1 MSLLTAGATV
11 GPTKIFQGCFEDHRT
26 LLTGTET
33 ACAEPLARLAGLCVD
48 ALRNGG
54 KLLLFGNGG
63 SAADAQHLSAELT
76 IRFVRRRRALAA
88 MALTTDTSALTACAN
103 DYGFETVFA
112 RQIEALGRSGD
123 VAIGFS
129 TSGQSPNVIC
139 ALEAARKTGITAAA
153 FGGNSGG
160 GLNGIAD
167 PLIMVPSTDT
177 ARIQEMH
184 ILLGHV
190 LCAEIEERLGII

>member
-1 MSLLTAGATV
+1 MSLTTV
-11 GPTKIFQGCFEDHRT
+11 GTKVFQDCFEDHRT
-26 LLTGTET
+26 LLTETELS
-33 ACAEPLARLAGLCVD
+33 CAEPLARLAELCVD
-48 ALRNGG
+48 SLRSGG

-76 IRFVRRRRALAA
+76 IRFVRHRRALAA

-112 RQIEALGRSGD
+112 RQIEALGRPGD

-129 TSGQSPNVIC
+129 TSCQSPNIIC
-139 ALEAARKTGITAAA
+139 ALRAARNMDIAAAA

-160 GLNGIAD
+160 ALNGLAD
-167 PLIMVPSTDT
+167 PLVVVPSTVT

-190 LCAEIEERLGII
+190 LCTEIEERLGIL

>member
-1 MSLLTAGATV
+1 MSLLTSGATV
-11 GPTKIFQGCFEDHRT
+11 GPTKIFKDCFEDHRS
-26 LLTGTET
+26 LLTETET
-33 ACAEPLARLAGLCVD
+33 SCGEPLMRLAELCVE
-48 ALRNGG
+48 ALRRGG

-76 IRFVRRRRALAA
+76 IRFVRHRRALAA

-103 DYGFETVFA
+103 DYGFDTVFA
-112 RQIEALGRSGD
+112 RQIEALGRPGD

-139 ALEAARKTGITAAA
+139 ALDAARRAGIASAA

-160 GLNGIAD
+160 GLKGIAD
-167 PLIMVPSTDT
+167 PLIVVPSTVT